1 VAEIG
6 NVGKMKEER
15 IYVSENKLEHFVTR
29 LRTNKVKFSYVV
41 YYESFKSGKGI
52 DFTPSEVRKQTL

>member
-29 LRTNKVKFSYVV
+29 LRI
-41 YYESFKSGKGI
+41 GI

>member
-1 VAEIG
+1 
-6 NVGKMKEER
+6 MKEER

-29 LRTNKVKFSYVV
+29 LGTNKVTFFYVV